1 VPPLI
6 PEFSRAIGQ
15 SAPRDYRDAVNDQAQ
30 LGFRGIEFRED
41 TSELGTILNH
51 HSTSCRAG
59 ISLSNQVFVPYALQQ
74 F

>member
-30 LGFRGIEFRED
+30 LGFRGIEFRGD
-41 TSELGTILNH
+41 ASEVGTILNH
-51 HSTSCRAG
+51 H
-59 ISLSNQVFVPYALQQ
+59 
-74 F
+74 